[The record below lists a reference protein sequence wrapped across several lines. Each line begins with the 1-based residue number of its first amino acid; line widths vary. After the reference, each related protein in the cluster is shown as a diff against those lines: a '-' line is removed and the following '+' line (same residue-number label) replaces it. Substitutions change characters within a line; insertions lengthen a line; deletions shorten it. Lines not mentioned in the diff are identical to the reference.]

1 MLRRRNK
8 TFLSIIGPKPSPSDN
23 RVREWEHVPPE
34 STLETLSK
42 PTCKPT

>member
-8 TFLSIIGPKPSPSDN
+8 TLLSIIGPKPSPSDN

-42 PTCKPT
+42 LTCKPT